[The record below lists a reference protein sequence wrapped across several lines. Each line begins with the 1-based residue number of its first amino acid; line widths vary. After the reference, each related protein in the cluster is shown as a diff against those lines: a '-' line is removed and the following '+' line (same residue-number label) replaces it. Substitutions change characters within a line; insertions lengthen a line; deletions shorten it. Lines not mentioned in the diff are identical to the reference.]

1 MGGLSLPLE
10 PLLCI
15 GAFLILLIL
24 SGFRIVQEYERAI
37 VFFVGRYWRTAGPGL
52 YWIIPFFSTQRVID
66 IRTITVSIEPQETIT
81 RDSVTVKVNAVL
93 WFRVTNPSRAVI
105 GVADYRQAVYQAAMT
120 ALRNIVGQ
128 HDLDEV
134 LRERDKMNVAVR
146 AIVDRTSEP
155 WGVEIETI
163 EMKDVEIPVSMQR
176 AMAQEAEAAREKRAR
191 IIKAEAELEASEKLA
206 VASQWILANPAAL
219 ELRRMQM
226 IGEVGAE
233 QNSTTVILV
242 PSDFV
247 SLAKNLSDMIE
258 ANNEKRK
265 RTANKSDGNPQ

>member
-1 MGGLSLPLE
+1 
-10 PLLCI
+10 
-15 GAFLILLIL
+15 
-24 SGFRIVQEYERAI
+24 
-37 VFFVGRYWRTAGPGL
+37 
-52 YWIIPFFSTQRVID
+52 
-66 IRTITVSIEPQETIT
+66 
-81 RDSVTVKVNAVL
+81 
-93 WFRVTNPSRAVI
+93 
-105 GVADYRQAVYQAAMT
+105 
-120 ALRNIVGQ
+120 
-128 HDLDEV
+128 V